1 VSGKVNGHPQF
12 GVGGHPPFSAI
23 IEQAKHSAYQAVN
36 ETVIKH
42 NRLLGMGRQHE
53 VLKEQRA
60 EYGEQIITKFAII

>member
-1 VSGKVNGHPQF
+1 MSGKVNGHPQF

-36 ETVIKH
+36 KTVIKH